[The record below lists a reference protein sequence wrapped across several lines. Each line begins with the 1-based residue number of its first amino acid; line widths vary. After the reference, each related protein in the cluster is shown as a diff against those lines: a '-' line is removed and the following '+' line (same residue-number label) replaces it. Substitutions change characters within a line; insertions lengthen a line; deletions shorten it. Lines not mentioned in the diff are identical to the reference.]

1 MSMNIKN
8 KEAYRLT
15 RQLSE
20 LTGESLTTAVT
31 EAVRERLDRVR
42 REQGVDLV
50 ERLLRI
56 GRDCAA
62 HLKATVPLLLIDH
75 ADMLYDDRG
84 MPKSSSIP
92 SAIIAILRD
101 EAEAM
106 SCARA
111 ISNATIRRVSAVNFV
126 EFAVVIDAE
135 PCDPIATRR
144 FDDFIEKRPSPLN
157 PSQRFRRR
165 WREMPTE
172 ISQEAADIPLKLNF
186 GDCFAYALANNLG
199 EPLLFKGNDFAHTDI
214 VAVQ

>member
-62 HLKATVPLLLIDH
+62 HLKQPFRSIDH

-84 MPKSSSIP
+84 LPK
-92 SAIIAILRD
+92 
-101 EAEAM
+101 
-106 SCARA
+106 
-111 ISNATIRRVSAVNFV
+111 
-126 EFAVVIDAE
+126 
-135 PCDPIATRR
+135 
-144 FDDFIEKRPSPLN
+144 
-157 PSQRFRRR
+157 
-165 WREMPTE
+165 
-172 ISQEAADIPLKLNF
+172 
-186 GDCFAYALANNLG
+186 
-199 EPLLFKGNDFAHTDI
+199 
-214 VAVQ
+214 